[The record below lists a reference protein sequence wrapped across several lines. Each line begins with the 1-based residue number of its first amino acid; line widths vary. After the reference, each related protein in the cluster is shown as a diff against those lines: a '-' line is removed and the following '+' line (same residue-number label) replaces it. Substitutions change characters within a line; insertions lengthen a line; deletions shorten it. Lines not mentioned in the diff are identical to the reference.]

1 MAEKIID
8 VSRKPTK
15 EQLEMLERAAQSP
28 IVFDEDCPELTEED
42 LLTFR
47 RVNPKPEPNN
57 QTVTL
62 QLSPHALQ
70 KAQSFGKDYI
80 SVLSRMLE
88 KALSESETVS
98 HH

>member
-15 EQLEMLERAAQSP
+15 EQIEMLERAAQTP
-28 IVFDEDCPELTEED
+28 VVFDEDCPELTEED
-42 LLTFR
+42 LLKFR
-47 RVNPKPEPNN
+47 RVTRKAENDS
-57 QTVTL
+57 QTITL
-62 QLSPHALQ
+62 QLSPQAIR

-80 SVLSRMLE
+80 KVLSRMLE
-88 KALSESETVS
+88 KALSESETIN